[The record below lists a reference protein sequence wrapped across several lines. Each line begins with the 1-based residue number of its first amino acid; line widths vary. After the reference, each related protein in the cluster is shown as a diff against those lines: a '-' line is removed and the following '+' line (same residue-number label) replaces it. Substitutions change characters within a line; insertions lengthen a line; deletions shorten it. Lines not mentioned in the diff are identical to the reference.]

1 MRLESVA
8 PGNNLQWLLMA
19 DFYILASYT
28 LQIAYNGNVLLYNLK
43 SKRETQL

>member
-1 MRLESVA
+1 MRLGSVA

-19 DFYILASYT
+19 NFCILASYT
-28 LQIAYNGNVLLYNLK
+28 FQIAYNGNVLLYNLK